1 MYMVYVYVHVRVHVY
16 MLLGEYEN
24 LSARKV
30 INYLMC

>member
-24 LSARKV
+24 LSACKV